1 MTGLVN
7 YVSFGV
13 LWVGLAAKLPDLAR
27 DRRDPFLRAI
37 CVVMA
42 FASLCFLL
50 GAPPTV
56 GAVNRVSGI
65 PNLAAPLTY
74 ASITAYSA
82 ASLVLILYW
91 RGGPDVCRVAR
102 RWVLSYA
109 GVLVGIA
116 TMFALG
122 EASEERRTD
131 FDTYYATTP
140 FTAAMI
146 VLYLVAHL
154 TAVTVT
160 AIRCL
165 SWARG
170 VSGWLRAG
178 LLTMG
183 VGTVVGAG
191 YSISKLAAV
200 IARWGGRDWVAL
212 SSRVSPGFAGL
223 GALITVA
230 GILVP
235 LAGPALMAWQHCRH
249 AYLRLGP
256 LERELDDMLTRRNLR
271 LRRPHRFSPA
281 LLLMWRQTSIN
292 NGLGFLTG
300 LFDPQLYEETR
311 AAALAATG
319 DQAQADAA
327 AWAAMITAAVRGER
341 DGQQPSEAGRQVGRL
356 PEATELVLISE
367 ALTAGT
373 VATARL
379 PGSPVTEGAL

>member
-1 MTGLVN
+1 MSGLIN
-7 YVSFGV
+7 YLSFGV

-42 FASLCFLL
+42 SASLCFLL
-50 GAPPTV
+50 GAPPSV
-56 GAVNRVSGI
+56 GAVNRVSGV

-91 RGGPDVCRVAR
+91 RGGPDVRRVVR
-102 RWVLSYA
+102 RWILGYA

-116 TMFALG
+116 TLFALG
-122 EASEERRTD
+122 HASEERRTD

-140 FTAAMI
+140 FTSAMI

-165 SWARG
+165 NWARG

-183 VGTVVGAG
+183 AGTVVGAG

-200 IARWGGRDWVAL
+200 IARWGGRDWAAL
-212 SSRVSPGFAGL
+212 SSRVSPGLAGL
-223 GALITVA
+223 GALITVG
-230 GILVP
+230 GILIP
-235 LAGPALMAWQHCRH
+235 LAGPTLTAWQHSRH
-249 AYLRLGP
+249 TYLRLGA
-256 LERELDDMLTRRNLR
+256 LERVLDEVLTRRNLR

-292 NGLGFLTG
+292 NGLGFLNG
-300 LFDPQLYEETR
+300 LFDLRLYDETR
-311 AAALAATG
+311 AAVLAATG
-319 DQAQADAA
+319 DHAQADAT
-327 AWAAMITAAVRGER
+327 AWAAMIAAAVEGER
-341 DGQQPSEAGRQVGRL
+341 DGQQPSGAGRLVGRL
-356 PEATELVLISE
+356 PEPAVLVRISE
-367 ALTAGT
+367 ALSAGT
-373 VATARL
+373 AATARL
-379 PGSPVTEGAL
+379 PGSPVPEGVV